1 MLLVLIYL
9 VVVLI
14 IIDLVGLFIV
24 FGVVVVGFLFYW
36 FFIGS
41 DYASKCIVNIVGV
54 IIFLYF
60 KNVKLFF

>member
-41 DYASKCIVNIVGV
+41 DYALKCIVNIVGV